1 MRNPAHGRD
10 LELDCELESIPGGA
24 LHLCGGT
31 SRAHVM
37 LRVRRCLIAP
47 LMLALGVEDEGPIS
61 AELFGTLSDK
71 MEENE
76 NGEEL

>member
-1 MRNPAHGRD
+1 
-10 LELDCELESIPGGA
+10 
-24 LHLCGGT
+24 
-31 SRAHVM
+31 
-37 LRVRRCLIAP
+37 
-47 LMLALGVEDEGPIS
+47 MLALGVEDEGPIS